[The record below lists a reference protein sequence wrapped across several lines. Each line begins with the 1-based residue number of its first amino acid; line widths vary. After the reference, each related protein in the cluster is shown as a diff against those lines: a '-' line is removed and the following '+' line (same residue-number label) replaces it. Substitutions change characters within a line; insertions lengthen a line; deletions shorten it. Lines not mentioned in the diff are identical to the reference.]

1 LKDSNTDMLFDWYP
15 SCCPTPWPLMGFK
28 GLSFPNTQRQWN
40 ALRVVRG
47 EGGPLVKMSW
57 DLEVVCMRV
66 CQRGWHNNS
75 SCHLSDSTSEPLG
88 SLTGTIRLSVLQ
100 QQTPETFLIFRLQPN
115 MRYLHPQGKQF
126 TLLLTSKSCH
136 GLSLALSILSL
147 CFRSPVPENN
157 PRHTRYMWNIRNHL
171 ISGFKIIYLPCLA
184 TTVSIDHDQTKI
196 LAFSGELF
204 PTGMDYFHG
213 NLFVLSLNMLPL
225 PPPKKCQWYPGIT
238 TNLPWILSDL
248 LVSVCSLSS
257 QGNPHTLDFRSMSKR
272 R

>member
-1 LKDSNTDMLFDWYP
+1 MLPHSLTSDGIQRVIFPKHTETVKCFEGCKRWGW
-15 SCCPTPWPLMGFK
+15 TPCQNVMR
-28 GLSFPNTQRQWN
+28 S
-40 ALRVVRG
+40 
-47 EGGPLVKMSW
+47 GGCVY
-57 DLEVVCMRV
+57 VCV
-66 CQRGWHNNS
+66 CARGWH
-75 SCHLSDSTSEPLG
+75 CLIVHLNLLARWPAQYAC
-88 SLTGTIRLSVLQ
+88 LSVLQ

-136 GLSLALSILSL
+136 SLSLALSILWCVFSVFVL
-147 CFRSPVPENN
+147 CFRSPVPQNN
-157 PRHTRYMWNIRNHL
+157 PRHTRYMWDVRNHL

-184 TTVSIDHDQTKI
+184 TTVSNDHDQTKI
-196 LAFSGELF
+196 LTFSGELF

-213 NLFVLSLNMLPL
+213 NLFVLSLTMIPL
-225 PPPKKCQWYPGIT
+225 PPPKNCQWYPGIT
-238 TNLPWILSDL
+238 TTLPWILSDL

>member
-1 LKDSNTDMLFDWYP
+1 MLPHSLTSDGIQRVIFPKHTETVKCFEGCKRWGW
-15 SCCPTPWPLMGFK
+15 TPCQNVMRSG
-28 GLSFPNTQRQWN
+28 GC
-40 ALRVVRG
+40 VYVRAR
-47 EGGPLVKMSW
+47 LT
-57 DLEVVCMRV
+57 
-66 CQRGWHNNS
+66 
-75 SCHLSDSTSEPLG
+75 LSDSTSEPLG

-136 GLSLALSILSL
+136 SLSLALSILWCVFSVFVL
-147 CFRSPVPENN
+147 CFRSPVPQNK
-157 PRHTRYMWNIRNHL
+157 PRHTRYMWDVRYHL

-184 TTVSIDHDQTKI
+184 TTVSNDHDQTKI

-213 NLFVLSLNMLPL
+213 NLFVLSLTMLPL
-225 PPPKKCQWYPGIT
+225 PPPKNCQWYPGIT